1 VTATTRRL
9 LVDAA
14 IVKPNLGGLRT
25 YIRSLVGALVERGD
39 VAVAVA
45 TSRPE
50 EFAHAPTAQLV
61 AVPRAAQRFTTRV
74 AWRETNLARLVQR
87 TGADAVLVP
96 YPEMTARRL
105 PVPSV
110 MVVHDVRAVVAP
122 RYDTPGRRLRFVTAL
137 GPACRAASHVVCV
150 SEFTRL
156 SLDASVRVD
165 PSRVT
170 VIGEAASAQVRAP
183 AHVDPPARP
192 FVLHVGSLMP
202 HKNVDTLVR
211 AFALDGVENDL
222 VLVGPA
228 SPAQA
233 RHLNGLIEQL
243 GCGRH
248 VHALGWV
255 DDAELGRLYATARAV
270 AVPSIH
276 EGFGLPVLE
285 AMQHGVPVVASD
297 IPAFREVGGG
307 HLELVDR
314 PLDPTAWRDALSG
327 IETDGPDVEA
337 AADWAARFTWDEV
350 AGQFVKL
357 FDALL
362 ERTK

>member
-1 VTATTRRL
+1 VTTPVRRV

-25 YIRSLVGALVERGD
+25 YIRSLVGALDDRGD
-39 VAVAVA
+39 VGLVVA

-50 EFAHAPTAQLV
+50 EFAHAATAEIV
-61 AVPRAAQRFTTRV
+61 AVPKATQNFTTRA
-74 AWRETNLARLVQR
+74 AWREANLARLVQR

-96 YPEMTARRL
+96 YPEMSARRQR
-105 PVPSV
+105 VPSV

-122 RYDTPGRRLRFVTAL
+122 RYDSPGRRLRFVTAL

-156 SLDASVRVD
+156 SLDACVRLD
-165 PSRVT
+165 PSHVS
-170 VIGEAASAQVRAP
+170 VIGEAASAQVIVPDDLA
-183 AHVDPPARP
+183 APARP

-211 AFALDGVENDL
+211 AFALDGVEHDL

-228 SPAQA
+228 TPGEA
-233 RHLNGLIEQL
+233 RHLSGLIEDL
-243 GCGRH
+243 GCGRR
-248 VHALGWV
+248 VHPLGWV
-255 DDAELGRLYATARAV
+255 DDAELGRLYGTARAV
-270 AVPSIH
+270 VIPSIH

-297 IPAFREVGGG
+297 IAAFREVGGG
-307 HLELVDR
+307 HLTLVDR
-314 PLDPTAWRDALSG
+314 PLDPVAWRDALARL
-327 IETDGPDVEA
+327 ETDPPDLTA
-337 AADWAARFTWDEV
+337 ATEWAARWTWDDV

-357 FDALL
+357 FDDLA
-362 ERTK
+362 ERTR